1 MAYSSNIE
9 NHLVALKFDIL
20 GNLGEPVKEEM
31 LLFPLSFGISANYL
45 FCLFVSLRFL
55 PMSY

>member
-55 PMSY
+55 PM